1 MKFGVLTCTAVM
13 VSLFHGLAEEVG
25 IAPPEALIG
34 VPTNPEADDFA
45 ALKEASPFVRIL
57 NPAEIYTLKGVA
69 TLDDQ
74 PLATLY
80 NRETK
85 KSLLVSPDKASDEG
99 IQLVEVAGGEGLEG
113 VTATV
118 SFAGEE
124 VELKYQLQGLYPRS
138 RGSGGPPQ
146 RGGGSDNGE
155 RRGPSQEDIERYKK
169 LSDEN
174 RNQLRQYI
182 GHIMKTYPNMSRE
195 ERGNMIRGAM
205 TRLSDGRGL
214 DIPQGTQGG
223 DQEPQGG
230 QRPQPQQQR
239 R

>member
-1 MKFGVLTCTAVM
+1 MRPELKLGVLTCTAVM
-13 VSLFHGLAEEVG
+13 VSLFHGLTEEAE
-25 IAPPEALIG
+25 IASPGAFIG

-45 ALKEASPFVRIL
+45 ALREASPFVRIL

-99 IQLVEVAGGEGLEG
+99 IKLVEVAGGEGLEG

-124 VELKYQLQGLYPRS
+124 VELKYQLQGLYPHT

-146 RGGGSDNGE
+146 RGGGSDDGE
-155 RRGPSQEDIERYKK
+155 RRGPSQQDIERYKQ

-214 DIPQGTQGG
+214 DIPQVTQGG
-223 DQEPQGG
+223 DQQIQGE
-230 QRPQPQQQR
+230 QR